1 MTSRQWRQS
10 DAICDFATGGM
21 QLIANGLQLEPR
33 LGPAARA
40 AMRVVMRIVLF
51 QPGIAANFG
60 NILRSAA
67 CFDVPVSVIEPL
79 GFPLATKDVR
89 RAAMDYG
96 RDVSLT
102 RHPNW
107 ESYSKTPARHILF
120 TTGGTESLEAFRFA
134 AGDHLIFGNESAG
147 VPQSVHDACDLRVS
161 IPIRGRSLNL
171 SNSVA
176 IALFEALR
184 QTDGLSKSVS

>member
-1 MTSRQWRQS
+1 
-10 DAICDFATGGM
+10 M
-21 QLIANGLQLEPR
+21 QRI
-33 LGPAARA
+33 
-40 AMRVVMRIVLF
+40 MRIVLF

-96 RDVSLT
+96 RDVPLT

-107 ESYSKTPARHILF
+107 DSYLETPARHILF
-120 TTGGTESLEAFRFA
+120 TTGGTESLEDFRFA
-134 AGDHLIFGNESAG
+134 ADDHLIFGNESAG
-147 VPQSVHDACDLRVS
+147 VPENVHADCDSRVS
-161 IPIRGRSLNL
+161 IPIQGRSLNL

-184 QTDGLSKSVS
+184 QTNGLSKDAS